1 MEERRDAVPEEEQT
15 PEFLDNVFT
24 QVLGP
29 DGHGRVRTYGTG
41 PTPTTIFGK
50 VMGASSL
57 ELMQKKIREEVRAE
71 FQSQFDVMF
80 NSSLA
85 AIRDS
90 IRAELLADLQKDR
103 EMSGRNGPSSIGQVI
118 LFVF

>member
-1 MEERRDAVPEEEQT
+1 MEERWDAVPEEEQT
-15 PEFLDNVFT
+15 PKFLDNVFT

-29 DGHGRVRTYGTG
+29 DGHGHVCTYGTN
-41 PTPTTIFGK
+41 PTSTTIFDK
-50 VMGASSL
+50 VMEASSL
-57 ELMQKKIREEVRAE
+57 ELIQKKIREEVRAE